1 MKRKLLPHVL
11 LAATQE
17 QLQRALY
24 AARQA
29 EANCELA
36 HKRAEVL
43 EMQAAFGLGAA
54 FLGFAFGA
62 MGFMYP
68 RRRVG
73 AWRCVTNNNN
83 TYYNTARVT
92 PPASAPKTG

>member
-1 MKRKLLPHVL
+1 ML

-73 AWRCVTNNNN
+73 VVSPTTITTN
-83 TYYNTARVT
+83 TYKYRTRVT

>member
-1 MKRKLLPHVL
+1 MRAHPLAPTPHPGPPAPPGVEHV

-68 RRRVG
+68 RRRGG
-73 AWRCVTNNNN
+73 A
-83 TYYNTARVT
+83 A
-92 PPASAPKTG
+92 